1 MSEEENKKE
10 KSPTKIP
17 PKNAIANAR
26 NQQTEENKKIKI
38 KKKRLR
44 SKIPFAK
51 DYFTSE
57 STMGKKQAQNNE
69 EYLKNRGIRQQ
80 DIELVRISTEQEAGR
95 LKSSLRLR
103 FPVLMANLIKIC
115 LYKGEEKLACHLTNF
130 YEIAIDEELLIR
142 AVETKQ
148 FQWIKHVWVMK
159 KNWLG
164 VRNEPL
170 SKKLSLAN
178 LFDFVKYCFEDEM
191 QQKECAM

>member
-1 MSEEENKKE
+1 
-10 KSPTKIP
+10 
-17 PKNAIANAR
+17 
-26 NQQTEENKKIKI
+26 
-38 KKKRLR
+38 
-44 SKIPFAK
+44 
-51 DYFTSE
+51 
-57 STMGKKQAQNNE
+57 
-69 EYLKNRGIRQQ
+69 
-80 DIELVRISTEQEAGR
+80 
-95 LKSSLRLR
+95 
-103 FPVLMANLIKIC
+103 MANLLKIC

-164 VRNEPL
+164 VRNDPQ
-170 SKKLSLAN
+170 SKKLTLAN

>member
-1 MSEEENKKE
+1 
-10 KSPTKIP
+10 
-17 PKNAIANAR
+17 
-26 NQQTEENKKIKI
+26 
-38 KKKRLR
+38 
-44 SKIPFAK
+44 
-51 DYFTSE
+51 
-57 STMGKKQAQNNE
+57 MGKKQAQTNE
-69 EYLKNRGIRQQ
+69 EYLKTRGVKQQ
-80 DIELVRISTEQEAGR
+80 DIDLARISTEQEAGR

-164 VRNEPL
+164 VRND
-170 SKKLSLAN
+170 S
-178 LFDFVKYCFEDEM
+178 
-191 QQKECAM
+191 